1 MSRPAHNTNALV
13 IGTGEFSFSEGA
25 TSVASAQLKGFRD
38 VGNVVGF
45 QPQLDIQ
52 KIDHKGSNRGQL
64 IKDKSITT
72 EQGTTYIVKID
83 EWKISN
89 LLYLFAGE
97 EGDGWA
103 QPSGYTGLSGTLPAA
118 FSFTSDDP
126 SIEKNWY
133 DIRATGGDRLRFL
146 TAVDFVYG
154 NSVSA
159 TCDATA
165 NTIGATAHGLSDG
178 TRVFFTAAVMPTG
191 LTANTAYYVVNS
203 ASDTFKVATTAGG
216 SAIDFSTAGT
226 TVVFW
231 PIFEEGTVYKADL
244 ILGRIQF
251 LATMSITVNVAVTAP
266 EIDAGDDLSFL
277 SLTPLQN
284 LTRTGYGRVIC
295 FDQSDPNAVVYDHAD
310 FKCEVSVE
318 SAGEINGTSWS
329 EIQIRVSVDGQVPGT
344 VYVREGEPD
353 VE

>member
-1 MSRPAHNTNALV
+1 MSRPAHNTDALV

-25 TSVASAQLKGFRD
+25 TSVANATLRGFRD

-45 QPQLDIQ
+45 QPQLDVQ
-52 KIDHKGSNRGQL
+52 KLDHKGSNRGQL

-72 EQGTTYIVKID
+72 EQGTTYIVKMD
-83 EWKISN
+83 EWKVSN
-89 LLYLFAGE
+89 LLYLFAGT
-97 EGDGWA
+97 EGDGWTQVA
-103 QPSGYTGLSGTLPAA
+103 YTGLTGTQPASFA
-118 FSFTSDDP
+118 FTSDDP
-126 SIEKNWY
+126 SGVKNWH
-133 DIRATGGDRLRFL
+133 DIRDLSGERLRFL
-146 TAVDFVYG
+146 TSVDFVYYD
-154 NSVSA
+154 SVSA

-165 NTIGATAHGLSDG
+165 NTIGATAHGLSNGD
-178 TRVFFTAAVMPTG
+178 RVFFTAAVMPTG
-191 LTANTAYYVVNS
+191 LTANTAYYVVNT
-203 ASDTFKVATTAGG
+203 AADTFKVAATSGG

-231 PIFEEGTVYKADL
+231 ELLEQGTHYAVDL
-244 ILGRIQF
+244 VLGRVQF
-251 LATMSITVNVAVTAP
+251 AASRNVTIHVAVTAP
-266 EIDAGDDLSFL
+266 VITSEDDLAFL

-295 FDQSDPNAVVYDHAD
+295 FDQGDPNNIVYDHAD

-344 VYVREGEPD
+344 VYAREGEPALQ
-353 VE
+353 